1 MRTVVWFHSATEQER
16 SCLGGKSISLGEMIS
31 AGLPVPS
38 GFSVTTQAFRLAR
51 DGSASMPAIG
61 ERLAGLDLADPA
73 DVSARAAV
81 VREIITGWP
90 VPLPVEAEIRAS
102 YQRPCEVT
110 ATPHGPGAVRS
121 SAPTEDS
128 PDASFAGERDRYLW
142 VCGADQVL

>member
-90 VPLPVEAEIRAS
+90 VPLAGPAEIQGS
-102 YQRPCEVT
+102 YQPPRQLT
-110 ATPHGPGAVRS
+110 ATSGVPVAVRS
-121 SAPTEDS
+121 SATTEGS
-128 PDASFAGERDRYLW
+128 P
-142 VCGADQVL
+142 

>member
-1 MRTVVWFHSATEQER
+1 MRTVVWFDSATEQER

-31 AGLPVPS
+31 AGLPVPP

-81 VREIITGWP
+81 VPGIITGCP
-90 VPLPVEAEIRAS
+90 VPLPGE
-102 YQRPCEVT
+102 
-110 ATPHGPGAVRS
+110 
-121 SAPTEDS
+121 
-128 PDASFAGERDRYLW
+128 PDVPPPPPPLSH
-142 VCGADQVL
+142 